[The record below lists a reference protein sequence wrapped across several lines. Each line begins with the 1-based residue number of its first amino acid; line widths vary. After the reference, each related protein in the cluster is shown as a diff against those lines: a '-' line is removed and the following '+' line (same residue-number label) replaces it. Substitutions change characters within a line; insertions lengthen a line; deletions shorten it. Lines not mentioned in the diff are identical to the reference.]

1 MRTILLLILLITS
14 IFAAA
19 QITTPIVKANFGVD
33 GDLRANYLQGTG
45 VTGSADDWFNNGT
58 LGSGRNVIDTT
69 GAAAIIA
76 GYNSDASPWPKRMA
90 TFFRGMSLP
99 TFTIFNNRLWLDALY
114 VRDYH
119 GNDTTVYTSGA
130 DKNGQSPAFWS
141 GGIQGIP
148 DKNDILDIM
157 MHVRRAGPN
166 TTDSLWMLGGIS
178 IVQTTGNRYFDF
190 EMYQTDISY
199 DRVSQKWFGYG
210 PDGGH
215 TSWKFDATGK
225 VISPGDIIFN
235 GEFQSSVLSG
245 IEARIWVKKT
255 DWQTVVPAAFNW
267 GGAFDGDGTGAAYGY
282 ASITPKVAGTFYTGL
297 GSVNS
302 TWSGPFGLVLQDNS
316 LSFTNPAPA
325 STLNGKYIA
334 TQFIEFSVNL
344 TKLGL
349 DPVTTFGGDV
359 CGTPFNRLVVK
370 TRASSSFTAEL
381 KDFVAP
387 IDLFLA
393 PRAQA
398 LADVPLFCGAMGVS
412 HIEVQNPSASSTYT
426 WTTPDGHIV
435 GSSTGPNIVV
445 DSPGTYMVTQRLSA
459 GCNPYAYDTVA
470 IIYSSNCGT
479 LDNTVLDF
487 KGSINNNLARL
498 DWTIGDNE
506 SVSYFEIERSFDGR
520 TFEPVKQ
527 TTANGQIKSSA
538 SYSAYDNLEHL
549 SLPNAI
555 YYRLK
560 IVKTSGG
567 MSYSQVI
574 RIPYG
579 KSLTKLSII
588 PNPVHD
594 VMQLAVNAVSNG
606 SMDVHIFDMSGKI
619 VRKINANVQS
629 GINVISFD
637 QLSKLQEGMYVV
649 VVYTG
654 EEILRQKIVV
664 VK

>member
-1 MRTILLLILLITS
+1 MRNTLLLLILLTS
-14 IFAAA
+14 IFANG

-45 VTGSADDWFNNGT
+45 VTGAADDWFNNGT
-58 LGSGRNVIDTT
+58 LGTGRHVIDST

-130 DKNGQSPAFWS
+130 DKNGMSPALWS

-148 DKNDILDIM
+148 DKNDILDVM

-166 TTDSLWMLGGIS
+166 TTDSLWMFGGIS
-178 IVQTTGNRYFDF
+178 IVNTTGNRYFDF

-199 DRVSQKWFGYG
+199 DRVSAHWYGYG
-210 PDGGH
+210 PDAGH

-225 VISPGDIIFN
+225 VTSPGDIIFN
-235 GEFQSSVLSG
+235 GQFQSSTLTS

-255 DWQTVVPAAFNW
+255 DWQTVVPTAFNW
-267 GGAFDGDGTGAAYGY
+267 SGQFDGDGSGAAYGY
-282 ASITPKVAGTFYTGL
+282 ASISPKVAGTFYTGL
-297 GSVNS
+297 GSVNNA
-302 TWSGPFGLVLQDNS
+302 WSGPFGLVLQDNS
-316 LSFTNPAPA
+316 LSFNNPAPA
-325 STLNGKYIA
+325 STTNGKYVA

-398 LADVPLFCGAMGVS
+398 LADVPLFCGAIGVS
-412 HIEVQNPSASSTYT
+412 HIQVQNPSASSVYT

-445 DSPGTYMVTQRLSA
+445 DSPGTYMVTQRLSS

-470 IIYSSNCGT
+470 IIYNSNCHT
-479 LDNTVLDF
+479 LDNTILDF
-487 KGSINNNLARL
+487 KGVINNNITRL
-498 DWTIGDNE
+498 DWTIADNQY
-506 SVSYFEIERSFDGR
+506 VSYFEIERSLDGKTFDLVNH
-520 TFEPVKQ
+520 TN
-527 TTANGQIKSSA
+527 ADGQIKSSA
-538 SYSAYDNLEHL
+538 SYAAFDNLEHL
-549 SLPNAI
+549 SLANAV

-560 IVKTSGG
+560 ITKTNGG
-567 MSYSQVI
+567 VSYSQVI
-574 RIPYG
+574 RIPFG
-579 KSLTKLSII
+579 SSFTKLSII

-594 VMQLAVNAVSNG
+594 IMQLAINSGYNG
-606 SMDVHIFDMSGKI
+606 SMEINIFDMSGKA
-619 VRKINANVQS
+619 VRSMKANVQS

-637 QLSKLQEGMYVV
+637 QLSRLQEGMYVV
-649 VVYTG
+649 VVNTG
-654 EEILRQKIVV
+654 GEILRQKIVL

>member
-1 MRTILLLILLITS
+1 
-14 IFAAA
+14 
-19 QITTPIVKANFGVD
+19 
-33 GDLRANYLQGTG
+33 
-45 VTGSADDWFNNGT
+45 
-58 LGSGRNVIDTT
+58 
-69 GAAAIIA
+69 
-76 GYNSDASPWPKRMA
+76 
-90 TFFRGMSLP
+90 
-99 TFTIFNNRLWLDALY
+99 
-114 VRDYH
+114 
-119 GNDTTVYTSGA
+119 
-130 DKNGQSPAFWS
+130 
-141 GGIQGIP
+141 
-148 DKNDILDIM
+148 
-157 MHVRRAGPN
+157 
-166 TTDSLWMLGGIS
+166 
-178 IVQTTGNRYFDF
+178 
-190 EMYQTDISY
+190 
-199 DRVSQKWFGYG
+199 
-210 PDGGH
+210 
-215 TSWKFDATGK
+215 
-225 VISPGDIIFN
+225 
-235 GEFQSSVLSG
+235 
-245 IEARIWVKKT
+245 
-255 DWQTVVPAAFNW
+255 
-267 GGAFDGDGTGAAYGY
+267 
-282 ASITPKVAGTFYTGL
+282 
-297 GSVNS
+297 
-302 TWSGPFGLVLQDNS
+302 
-316 LSFTNPAPA
+316 
-325 STLNGKYIA
+325 
-334 TQFIEFSVNL
+334 
-344 TKLGL
+344 LGL